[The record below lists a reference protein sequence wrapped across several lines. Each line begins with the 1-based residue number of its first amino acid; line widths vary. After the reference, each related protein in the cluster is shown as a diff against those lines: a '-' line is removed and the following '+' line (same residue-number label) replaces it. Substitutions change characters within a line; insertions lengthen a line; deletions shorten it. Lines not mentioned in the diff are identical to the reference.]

1 MSFVVFSEEETPFV
15 HLDLA
20 VLSWSSYSIFY
31 KLPFSFACTTSELLL
46 FVAFSFLLPK
56 TK

>member
-1 MSFVVFSEEETPFV
+1 MSFVVSSEEETPFV

-20 VLSWSSYSIFY
+20 VLSWSSYSVLY